1 MACQSYTQFIQ
12 TPSPVITGLL
22 LFCYNSYR
30 HVNSFLQAS
39 ALDETGETL
48 KIAEPEILK
57 IAEPEIRSLV
67 LNPERNVNKLF

>member
-39 ALDETGETL
+39 ALDETGE
-48 KIAEPEILK
+48 ILK